1 MGDFDAQRNERRMEW
16 LKRNAQ
22 IVNVRAEQEH
32 SSDVWQKA
40 VQNLNVGVKRAK
52 GQGHLAV
59 GSMTGE
65 TPTDFDGEE
74 CQFYHLFMA
83 RHGGSFED
91 ATFVGAC
98 SCPAFR
104 HDETRPC
111 KHICRAVQY
120 DEMEQSVITK
130 SGSLVR
136 DVAEAD
142 DGGERSTGATTILDT
157 DTGAAD
163 SSIEDVES
171 QMRICPTHRRERHV
185 RGDDGTWRCVK
196 CQADGETGSDAGEA
210 DPQTTADDGPA
221 PQPVVA
227 TDGAVPAETHPEDD
241 AFANPLP
248 EVDDKYAIS
257 MDGETYI
264 RRAGYARLLRQ
275 QGWRVLSTE
284 IVGAHETDWERSK
297 YRAVILDEDEQ
308 TLAQSVGTAGPPD
321 KEDMNNA
328 EMHLDELAETRAWTR
343 AASIATGEGM
353 TALAEVHPDQSD
365 VGGDR

>member
-1 MGDFDAQRNERRMEW
+1 MSNFDARKNEKRMKW
-16 LKRNAQ
+16 LARNAQ
-22 IVNVRAEQEH
+22 IMNVRAEQEH

-40 VQNLNVGVKRAK
+40 VQNGAVDVRRAK
-52 GQGHLAV
+52 GQAHLAV
-59 GSMTGE
+59 GSFTGE
-65 TPTDFDGEE
+65 TPTDFDGEG
-74 CQFYHLFMA
+74 CQFYHLYMA
-83 RHGGSFED
+83 RTGDPFED

-98 SCPAFR
+98 TCPAFR

-120 DEMEQSVITK
+120 DELEKDVMTVSRSI
-130 SGSLVR
+130 VR
-136 DVAEAD
+136 EIRETD
-142 DGGERSTGATTILDT
+142 DGGERSTGATTILDDDSGTT
-157 DTGAAD
+157 DNT
-163 SSIEDVES
+163 IEDVES

-185 RGDDGTWRCVK
+185 RGDDGTWRCVE
-196 CQADGETGSDAGEA
+196 CQADGETGSDGGETESQVT
-210 DPQTTADDGPA
+210 PDDGTA
-221 PQPVVA
+221 PQPAVA
-227 TDGAVPAETHPEDD
+227 ADGSVPAETHPEDD

-248 EVDDKYAIS
+248 DVDKKYVIQ
-257 MDGETYI
+257 MDGEQYI
-264 RRAGYARLLRQ
+264 RKAGYARLLRQ

-284 IVGAHETDWERSK
+284 IVGAHETDWTRAK

-321 KEDMNNA
+321 MEDMADA

-365 VGGDR
+365 VGGGR